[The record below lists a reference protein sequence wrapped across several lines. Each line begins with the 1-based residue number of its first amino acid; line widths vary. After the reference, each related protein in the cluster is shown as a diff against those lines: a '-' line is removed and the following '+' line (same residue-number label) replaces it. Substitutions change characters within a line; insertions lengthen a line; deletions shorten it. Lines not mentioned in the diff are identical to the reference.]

1 MLPDEVVLPAGA
13 TAVTAPF
20 TSTVWQ
26 VDVRP
31 GDRVDEGQ
39 KLLAVEA
46 MKMESMVHAPVEGHV
61 LEVYIKPGDQVAPG
75 QVLAAIGA
83 AA

>member
-1 MLPDEVVLPAGA
+1 MTVPEGS
-13 TAVTAPF
+13 TAVYAPF

-31 GDRVDEGQ
+31 GDRVDAGQ

-46 MKMESMVHAPVEGHV
+46 MKMESMVHAPVRRDTCSRSTSQ
-61 LEVYIKPGDQVAPG
+61 PGEQVAPG